1 MANTIC
7 LLFEMI
13 LSQRRYSISEMIW
26 NLKTSVPFSK
36 ALVYP
41 LELTNSDIEEL
52 SFKKDLMSPDYRS
65 ITNENINGF
74 ISCFFRVLYL
84 KAAIYSSRWQ
94 RSYLMSEITEV
105 GWLIWKSIDDF

>member
-1 MANTIC
+1 
-7 LLFEMI
+7 
-13 LSQRRYSISEMIW
+13 MIW

-36 ALVYP
+36 ALAYP
-41 LELTNSDIEEL
+41 LELTNSDTEEL

-65 ITNENINGF
+65 ITKGNIY
-74 ISCFFRVLYL
+74 ILMSCFLRVLYL

-105 GWLIWKSIDDF
+105 GWFIWKSIDDF